1 MGGITLSILRFNI
14 KGYNS
19 QNIMVLPRE
28 YRHRL
33 MEENN
38 LEVYSSKYEQLLF
51 DKGAKAR
58 KLKKKRLAF
67 ILEIMLRQLSAH
79 MYKSSNYPHTHANLT
94 QNEL

>member
-58 KLKKKRLAF
+58 KLKKKG
-67 ILEIMLRQLSAH
+67 
-79 MYKSSNYPHTHANLT
+79 
-94 QNEL
+94 